1 MYNMT
6 IRKLINDVEKNL
18 EALKNDYER
27 LENIEKENI
36 RRECLS
42 DIKLLRTNLN
52 TMVQKIKDLIWVKNV

>member
-6 IRKLINDVEKNL
+6 IRKLINEAEKNL

-27 LENIEKENI
+27 LEDNESENT
-36 RRECLS
+36 RRECFL